1 LASRSSFG
9 TDTSNFVHNIE
20 SIMILKKALKTS
32 EDLEDNMMKGEQK
45 VKALIK
51 RCYEDSDENKI

>member
-1 LASRSSFG
+1 
-9 TDTSNFVHNIE
+9 
-20 SIMILKKALKTS
+20 MILKKALKTS

-51 RCYEDSDENKI
+51 RCYEDSDENKF